1 MKAPMFEIS
10 FQLYIVA
17 GDAVIGVVLTQVME
31 GKEHIITY
39 LSRCLIDAE
48 MRYSFIKKLCLSLLY
63 ACSELWH
70 YLLASTRVV
79 AFQAGVI
86 KHIL

>member
-39 LSRCLIDAE
+39 LSRRLIDAE
-48 MRYSFIKKLCLSLLY
+48 TRYFLLKSCIYLCSMLVSNY
-63 ACSELWH
+63 GITC
-70 YLLASTRVV
+70 
-79 AFQAGVI
+79 
-86 KHIL
+86 